1 MKEKFSIYKTFIVF
15 FLGFNILLSCI
26 SCTCNINK
34 DTNKYTFKKVSISNL
49 DIYDNGNDTR
59 LIRAIDESVNYL
71 STHKNRTFIFNKKR
85 ITSNELKKSLINLR
99 NLIQQ
104 KTKEISI
111 KDLAKYFDI
120 YSLSKKESIWDYIID
135 LILHKNINKNKILIT
150 GYFEP
155 EIVASYKKTKEFN
168 CPIYERPS
176 DLIQVYLPLFNK
188 KLPSETIWGRV
199 YKGKL
204 IPYFTRKELEERIK
218 DGDLNVKPIAWL
230 KSPID
235 LLMLQIQGSA
245 VLDINGTKRFIHY
258 SASNGRSYVSIGNI
272 LLKNGLLPYSKLS
285 WQDIKKW
292 AERHPKEFTDILNR
306 NPRYIFF
313 KWEDKGPLGSLGL
326 PLVPMRTIAMDQSIY
341 PPLLIT
347 FIVFK
352 NGSKEFHLI
361 TLNFDKG
368 AAIKGYRRIDLYCG
382 EGKKAGL
389 LAGSLKS
396 YGKIYFLIPK

>member
-1 MKEKFSIYKTFIVF
+1 MKEKFNIYRILLVF
-15 FLGFNILLSCI
+15 FIIFNLLV
-26 SCTCNINK
+26 SCTYNK
-34 DTNKYTFKKVSISNL
+34 NTNNYTFKRVKISNL
-49 DIYDNGNDTR
+49 DICDNGNETQ
-59 LIRAIDESVNYL
+59 LIKAINESVNYL
-71 STHKNRTFIFNKKR
+71 SNYKDKVFIFNKKK
-85 ITSNELKKSLINLR
+85 ISSSSLKISLTNLK
-99 NLIQQ
+99 NLIKQ
-104 KTKEISI
+104 KHTIST

-120 YSLSKKESIWDYIID
+120 YTLSKKESLWNYIID
-135 LILHKNINKNKILIT
+135 LIFHKNENKDKFLIT

-155 EIVASYKKTKEFN
+155 ELVASYKKTKEFI

-176 DLIQVYLPLFNK
+176 DLIQVYLPLFDK

-199 YKGKL
+199 YNGEL

-258 SASNGRSYVSIGNI
+258 SASNGRPYVSIGKI
-272 LLKNGLLPYSKLS
+272 LLDKNLLPYSKLT

-292 AERHPKEFTDILNR
+292 AERHPKEFTNIINK

-326 PLVPMRTIAMDQSIY
+326 PLVPMRTIAMDHSIY
-341 PPLLIT
+341 PPLLVT
-347 FIVFK
+347 FIVFQ
-352 NGSKEFHLI
+352 NGPKRVSLI
-361 TLNFDKG
+361 TLNFDQG

-382 EGKKAGL
+382 EGKEAGI
-389 LAGSLKS
+389 LAGSLKA
-396 YGKIYFLIPK
+396 YGKVYFLIPK